1 MLYLAQRKE
10 KSTENDSLC
19 SLLKNS
25 VDFSPVANSLL
36 ESTQSLIGSEES
48 GQAESVTDHRVR

>member
-36 ESTQSLIGSEES
+36 ESTTKFDWFGGKWS
-48 GQAESVTDHRVR
+48 GRKCH